1 MSLSAAEEQGQV
13 PQVVCPF
20 VVLSTPQNLW
30 LTCLV
35 IGFSPVHQELL
46 RGSLGVTWRSRLAK
60 QPLFSTPAIALLVG
74 KEGAPV
80 NQRLSSARVAVGP
93 HAKELRTQR

>member
-46 RGSLGVTWRSRLAK
+46 RGSLGVTRRSRLAK

-74 KEGAPV
+74 KEGA
-80 NQRLSSARVAVGP
+80 LIL
-93 HAKELRTQR
+93 EC